1 MAKNNLL
8 SVERTALFTEEDRD
22 KLRLRAVPS
31 RARKAGPT
39 LPPPA
44 PQFFIMDL
52 FGGYSP
58 AEDQHINNEH
68 QEIYILNGSEYVL
81 WNGTRPAPATTVSTL
96 GVSGH
101 TDNFTD
107 LGNAQRLVRLF
118 GDRIRYVAEFKK
130 WLFWDGHRWQLCGNA
145 AIFAL
150 AIETIRSMVTEAQT
164 VEDFPLREK
173 IIKHSLASE
182 SAAKLKAMIDIAG
195 KLPGVPIQQHLLDTD
210 PFQLNVLNGTL
221 DLKTGLLRDPCRED
235 YNTKQAAVEFD
246 PSAKCPTWERFL
258 DRVMGG
264 NKVLIRY
271 IQKAV
276 GYSLTGST
284 AQQCMYVCHGGGS
297 NGKSVF
303 IKAIESLL
311 HDYSIHCPAATLM
324 VKQEG
329 ISNDVARL
337 RGSRFVAAVETDEGK
352 RLAESLIKELTGGD
366 VITTRFLYG
375 EFFEFTPCFKIWLA
389 CNHKPV
395 IRGSDAAIWRRLKLI
410 PFAVTIPQSEWDLLL
425 SEKLAGEKSGI
436 LNWALDGC
444 LAWQREGIT
453 DPEEV
458 KGATAD
464 YRKEM
469 DLLGS
474 WIDEC
479 CICLASVDTRAG
491 LLYDN
496 YKEWCEDN
504 GEYVASARMFGMK
517 LSERGYTRTSK
528 TAGAFYVGIALKA

>member
-1 MAKNNLL
+1 MSFADEL
-8 SVERTALFTEEDRD
+8 RTIKSQIDASTQ
-22 KLRLRAVPS
+22 KKP
-31 RARKAGPT
+31 KAAPT
-39 LPPPA
+39 PI
-44 PQFFIMDL
+44 QTGFFICDL
-52 FGGYSP
+52 FGSYVGADP
-58 AEDQHINNEH
+58 QHVQDKTIEL
-68 QEIYILNGSEYVL
+68 YIQNGDDHVL
-81 WNGTRPAPATTVSTL
+81 WNGPRPEPTGTTVSL
-96 GVSGH
+96 FDH

-107 LGNAQRLVRLF
+107 LGNAQRMVRLF
-118 GDRIRYVAEFKK
+118 GDRIRFVSEFKK
-130 WLFWDGHRWQLCGNA
+130 WLLWDGHRWQICGTA
-145 AIFAL
+145 EIFIL
-150 AIETIRSMVTEAQT
+150 AIETIRSMVTEAQA

-182 SAAKLKAMIDIAG
+182 SAAKLKAMIEIAE
-195 KLPGVPIQQHLLDTD
+195 KLPGVPISQHLLDTNH
-210 PFQLNVLNGTL
+210 FRLNVLNGTL
-221 DLKTGLLRDPCRED
+221 ALKSGLLEEPNRED
-235 YNTKQAAVEFD
+235 YNTKQAAVEFE

-258 DRVMGG
+258 DRIMGG
-264 NKVLIRY
+264 NKELIRY

-284 AQQCMYVCHGGGS
+284 AQQCMYVLHGSGS

-303 IKAIESLL
+303 IKAVESLL

-395 IRGSDAAIWRRLKLI
+395 IRGSDMAIWRRLKLI
-410 PFAVTIPQSEWDLLL
+410 PFSVTIPQEEWDLEL
-425 SEKLAGEKSGI
+425 SEKLAKEKPGI
-436 LNWALDGC
+436 LNWALAGC
-444 LAWQREGIT
+444 LAWQREGID
-453 DPEEV
+453 DPPEV
-458 KGATAD
+458 LAATSG

-474 WIDEC
+474 WIEEC
-479 CICLASVDTRAG
+479 CICLASVSARSG
-491 LLYDN
+491 LLYEN
-496 YKEWCEDN
+496 FETWCKDN
-504 GEYVASARMFGMK
+504 GEWVMSARMFGMK
-517 LSERGYTRTSK
+517 LAERGYDKIPRS
-528 TAGAFYVGIALKA
+528 AGAFYVGIALKA